1 MKQLELDLKIQGTS
15 KFDDVPTLKELIERK
30 RNRPKHLENLSDK
43 HYRLIQEIFSKGR
56 F

>member
-1 MKQLELDLKIQGTS
+1 MKQLELDLVIRGDS
-15 KFDDVPTLKELIERK
+15 KFDDIPSLEEMIERK

-43 HYRLIQEIFSKGR
+43 HYQLMKEIFKGK